1 MEERKEIITL
11 VDEDGSKLE
20 FLALDYFDVDE
31 VEYAVLLPFDGKFDD
46 DNEILIDDEDVVKG
60 DENGL
65 EDDSEENGLEEEV
78 YDANGDAIIFRVEK
92 TEDGETMLHVIEDDE
107 EWNKVAEIASERLFY
122 EEKNRWEEGKS

>member
-92 TEDGETMLHVIEDDE
+92 AEDGETMLHVIEDDE

>member
-78 YDANGDAIIFRVEK
+78 YDANGDAIIFQWKRPK
-92 TEDGETMLHVIEDDE
+92 TARPCCT
-107 EWNKVAEIASERLFY
+107 
-122 EEKNRWEEGKS
+122 